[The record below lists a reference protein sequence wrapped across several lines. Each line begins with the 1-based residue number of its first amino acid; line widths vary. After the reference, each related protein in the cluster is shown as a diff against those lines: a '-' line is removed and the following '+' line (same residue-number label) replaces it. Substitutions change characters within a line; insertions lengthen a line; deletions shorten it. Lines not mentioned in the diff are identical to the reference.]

1 MVANNPQSVD
11 RAYKFMYKVLGIRFH
26 RYFYGEGEII
36 EFIETEISG
45 TGQRKDAVARI
56 DRKKIQITEFMSK
69 PLDEEKLKV
78 LCDYHISNRYDPQYG
93 DHSVRTS
100 LISTTNPNQGINE
113 GEIDDNLSFHVD
125 TIFTKDRDGRKVL
138 STLVYKTIMQE
149 ELSDDEAIDLLILP
163 DMDIE
168 MPIKALMS
176 MICFL
181 IGHANI
187 PDNNFRA
194 DVLRCEVKILSRFF
208 QDEELTEMIEMLRL
222 ESESP
227 EIQRVIKKYG
237 QGFESIY
244 FDGKSDGIAEGIAEG
259 RFDGITAVARNLLVE
274 GFDEEVISRSTGLTI
289 DQIRDLKRK
298 L

>member
-56 DRKKIQITEFMSK
+56 DRNKIQITEFMSK

-78 LCDYHISNRYDPQYG
+78 LCDYHISNRYDPQYR

-100 LISTTNPNQGINE
+100 LISTANPNQGINE
-113 GEIDDNLSFHVD
+113 GEIDDNITFHVD

-149 ELSDDEAIDLLILP
+149 ELSDNEAIDLLILP

-187 PDNNFRA
+187 PDDIKA

-208 QDEELTEMIEMLRL
+208 QDKELTEMIEMLRL

-227 EIQRVIKKYG
+227 EIQRVINKYG

-244 FDGKSDGIAEGIAEG
+244 FDGKADG

-274 GFDEEVISRSTGLTI
+274 GFDEEVISRSTGLSI
-289 DQIRDLKRK
+289 DQVRELKRK